1 MSKLSEN
8 MLSVGIDIGTS
19 TTQLVLSMLTIEN
32 MASNFTVPRIVI
44 VDKRVIYK
52 SAIIFTPI
60 LEDNRIDMEKIES
73 FVEQQYAAAGIQK
86 EEIQT
91 GAVIITGETA
101 RRENANEVLRAL
113 SGFAGDFVVATAG
126 PDLESII
133 AAKGAGVHNY
143 SQEHSTSVI
152 NIDIG
157 GGTSNLAFVHNGEV
171 VDTGCLDLG
180 GRLVKVER
188 QTKEITYISPKIQ
201 ELIDIKKLSIR
212 LGDTATEDKL
222 APLIEEMVQLV
233 KESVGMEVHSPFYE
247 RCITHKGLKRNQNAK
262 CISFTGGVADSI
274 YNDYEGDPFLY
285 GDIGIM
291 FGAAIRQSSI
301 LKNFTLVRPDET
313 IRATV
318 VGAGSHTTEISGST
332 ITYTGDFF
340 PIKNIPVLKL
350 TSDDERLA
358 PEEFGE
364 RMREKLEWFKVDGRL
379 EHVAIALRGKQS
391 PTFKEIEKL
400 GTGLAL
406 GMAELMS
413 KESPII
419 IITEED
425 IGKVLGQTLFS
436 QTGNEE
442 KVICLDGI
450 KVENGDY
457 IDIGK
462 PIANG
467 KVLPVVIKTLVFH

>member
-1 MSKLSEN
+1 
-8 MLSVGIDIGTS
+8 
-19 TTQLVLSMLTIEN
+19 
-32 MASNFTVPRIVI
+32 
-44 VDKRVIYK
+44 
-52 SAIIFTPI
+52 
-60 LEDNRIDMEKIES
+60 
-73 FVEQQYAAAGIQK
+73 
-86 EEIQT
+86 
-91 GAVIITGETA
+91 
-101 RRENANEVLRAL
+101 
-113 SGFAGDFVVATAG
+113 
-126 PDLESII
+126 
-133 AAKGAGVHNY
+133 
-143 SQEHSTSVI
+143 
-152 NIDIG
+152 
-157 GGTSNLAFVHNGEV
+157 
-171 VDTGCLDLG
+171 
-180 GRLVKVER
+180 
-188 QTKEITYISPKIQ
+188 
-201 ELIDIKKLSIR
+201 
-212 LGDTATEDKL
+212 
-222 APLIEEMVQLV
+222 MVQLV

-425 IGKVLGQTLFS
+425 IGK
-436 QTGNEE
+436 
-442 KVICLDGI
+442 
-450 KVENGDY
+450 
-457 IDIGK
+457 
-462 PIANG
+462 
-467 KVLPVVIKTLVFH
+467 